1 MNERKTEG
9 RKAEKDHIEEE
20 RLKRREDEEIRLK
33 TMKTELQQTFEQK
46 TEENSSKKFRE
57 NPVKV
62 KPPKSI
68 VSKFECTNL
77 DWLRFGS
84 QFETEKDLADIA
96 IVNKFSYLKELL
108 IPKVRPLIDGLPFNI
123 EG

>member
-1 MNERKTEG
+1 MNERKTEE

-84 QFETEKDLADIA
+84 QFEIEKDLADIA